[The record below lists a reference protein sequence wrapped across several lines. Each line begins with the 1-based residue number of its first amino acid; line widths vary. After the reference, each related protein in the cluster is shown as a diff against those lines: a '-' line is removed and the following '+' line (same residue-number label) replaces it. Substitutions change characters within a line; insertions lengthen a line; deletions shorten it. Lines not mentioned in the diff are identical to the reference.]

1 MPATLD
7 IQTARFNMIEQQIRP
22 WNVLDAGV
30 LALLASVRRDAFV
43 PDAYKALAYADL
55 EIPLPGGQCMLAPRL
70 EARLLQD
77 LAILKTDKVLEI
89 GTGAGFLTA
98 LLANRAASVLS
109 LELSP
114 ELVALA
120 TSNLQK
126 AGVGNAQVR
135 QADGANGAAA
145 DGPFDVI
152 ILGGSVAE
160 VPTALLQQLKV
171 GGRLGVVVGDE
182 VVMRATFV
190 TRNSSTDFRTLTPWD
205 CDAPRLQNFAE
216 KSQFVF

>member
-1 MPATLD
+1 MPAID
-7 IQTARFNMIEQQIRP
+7 VQTARFNMIEQQIRP

-43 PDAYKALAYADL
+43 PEAYKALAYADM

-77 LAILKTDKVLEI
+77 LAIKKTDKVLEI
-89 GTGAGFLTA
+89 GTGSGFLTA
-98 LLANRAASVLS
+98 LLAHQAASVLS

-120 TSNLQK
+120 KGNLQK
-126 AGVGNAQVR
+126 AGISNADVR
-135 QADGANGAAA
+135 QGDGAHGAAA
-145 DGPFDVI
+145 HGPFDVI
-152 ILGGSVAE
+152 VLGGSVAE
-160 VPTALLQQLKV
+160 VPQELLQQLKV
-171 GGRLGVVVGDE
+171 GGRLGAVVGDE
-182 VVMRATFV
+182 PVMCGTFV
-190 TRNSSTDFRTLTPWD
+190 TRTSATDFRTVQPWD

-216 KSQFVF
+216 KSRFTF